1 VFRRLVFLWLKVA
14 QAWKAT
20 LLKCEDAMGIS
31 AVSSPGDLAV
41 ALPPGFDVPLGT
53 YHMGDPAFRFP

>member
-1 VFRRLVFLWLKVA
+1 
-14 QAWKAT
+14 
-20 LLKCEDAMGIS
+20 MGIS

-53 YHMGDPAFRFP
+53 YHMGDPAFRFPWRGVGKPCKQLWLL

>member
-1 VFRRLVFLWLKVA
+1 
-14 QAWKAT
+14 
-20 LLKCEDAMGIS
+20 MGIS